1 MSDGTDRSV
10 CFDQAADYYDR
21 SRSLPAAGWDVVVE
35 ALTSQLSQ
43 AALCVD
49 IGIGTGRT
57 ALPLAR
63 AGIHLVGVDLS
74 IPMLRQ
80 LIAKSG
86 GVPLVPIVAGDA
98 TALPF
103 RDGSFDA
110 GLIIHV
116 LHSVPRWQGVIGE
129 AVRIMRPGGRI
140 VVDPGVSSNVVSQA
154 IEARFV
160 EELGQEPH
168 RRAWTVETLD
178 ETFAGL
184 GCRVMQLPEIQISY
198 RRPLS
203 TLIADLEAG
212 RASWQWSLDRSQ
224 FGGAADRVRRWA
236 ERRFGPL
243 EEPRDVASAVRMR
256 AYDVPL
262 G

>member
-1 MSDGTDRSV
+1 L
-10 CFDQAADYYDR
+10 DQAVDYYDR
-21 SRSLPAAGWDVVVE
+21 SRPLPAAGWDDVVE

-74 IPMLRQ
+74 IPMLRR

-103 RDGSFDA
+103 RAGSFDA

-116 LHSVPRWQGVIGE
+116 LHSVPRWQGVIVE
-129 AVRIMRPGGRI
+129 AVRIGRRPGGRI
-140 VVDPGVSSNVVSQA
+140 IVDPGVSSNVVSQA

-184 GCRVMQLPEIQISY
+184 GCRLIQLAEIQIVY
-198 RRPLS
+198 QRPARRS
-203 TLIADLEAG
+203 
-212 RASWQWSLDRSQ
+212 
-224 FGGAADRVRRWA
+224 
-236 ERRFGPL
+236 
-243 EEPRDVASAVRMR
+243 
-256 AYDVPL
+256 
-262 G
+262 